1 MISAK
6 RVEELREAW
15 GKFSVMDNISV
26 SKHTLIELHDTLSA
40 ALKVVDLMKEFKR
53 AIDRHHFCAER
64 VNEVLAP
71 FTSEP
76 SRSGKGQEEKE

>member
-6 RVEELREAW
+6 RVEELRKMNT
-15 GKFSVMDNISV
+15 GHIYFPNGITTNDIFV
-26 SKHTLIELHDTLSA
+26 TLSA
-40 ALKVVDLMKEFKR
+40 ALKVVEAAKEALKHEYIKVDNFNKLDSLKE
-53 AIDRHHFCAER
+53 A
-64 VNEVLAP
+64 LAP